1 MIFKKPVT
9 VLSLQLTFLAFL
21 THGFMGRVMHI
32 LSPIPLKHW
41 AQASIEIV
49 EGDFRSQE
57 RNVQSH

>member
-1 MIFKKPVT
+1 
-9 VLSLQLTFLAFL
+9 
-21 THGFMGRVMHI
+21 MHI